1 MVLATTV
8 SGTSASAMWAAS
20 RLALFGLVFALLSA
34 CSPDSQATDGDNR
47 AKALA
52 LWQSH
57 CKKSGEFIKKT
68 IPDVDGVLLMKIRQT
83 TNRDG
88 QYELDDPYGHDSMGD
103 HYIMSFLRGYHHQ
116 KGGVSPEGSPPR
128 IGYNYVDVADE
139 TDHKVY
145 RYTGGVEAVG
155 KMNTKA
161 PAVQFQLNRDPN
173 YDINIYEFV
182 LHKVPASGEGP
193 RYGVTYDDISTPED
207 RKYWV
212 AGSSLKVIDL
222 KNNEVI
228 AERIGYMVDLGQ
240 GNRSGGRAPWLFA
253 ADNACPDFFA
263 NYKSPVARMPKVVG
277 QASQTMIFV
286 EKVLKPT
293 K

>member
-1 MVLATTV
+1 MNTWRHTSRMVGCGLA
-8 SGTSASAMWAAS
+8 
-20 RLALFGLVFALLSA
+20 FALLSA
-34 CSPDSQATDGDNR
+34 CSPGSQATDRDTR

-68 IPDVDGVLLMKIRQT
+68 IPDVEGVLLMKIRQT

-88 QYELDDPYGHDSMGD
+88 QYELDDPYGHDSTGD
-103 HYIMSFLRGYHHQ
+103 EYIKSFLRGYHHQ

-128 IGYNYVDVADE
+128 IGYKYVDVVDE

-155 KMNTKA
+155 KKNIKA
-161 PAVQFQLNRDPN
+161 PGVQFELNLNPN
-173 YDINIYEFV
+173 YDINIYEFA
-182 LHKVPASGEGP
+182 LHKAPASGEAL
-193 RYGVTYDDISTPED
+193 RYGVTYDDISTPDD

-228 AERIGYMVDLGQ
+228 AERVGYMVDLGQ

-263 NYKSPVARMPKVVG
+263 NYKSPVAGIPKVVG

-286 EKVLKPT
+286 EKILKPS